1 MQGKPIFKLSHTEVY
16 ISEAPNRKEQ
26 VTISVEGADKLYS
39 ESVIYVYFDKRLKIG
54 EAVRGTAIDQL
65 TSGQAV
71 GDTRDFMVFTT
82 GGSEDAGKDGLMWTI
97 DVTLPADCKAGDVYS
112 FEIGESKY
120 GKIQPLFT
128 NFANDDKGKA
138 MTKYI
143 FSEGLDK
150 GSIRILE
157 DPPYALGDINNDRF
171 VDSVDASA
179 LMREYALVSS
189 GKDSI
194 FTDKRQALAADVN
207 SDGRADSVDASAIL
221 AYYAYNSGAETKIGI
236 DEFIKNKK

>member
-1 MQGKPIFKLSHTEVY
+1 M
-16 ISEAPNRKEQ
+16 
-26 VTISVEGADKLYS
+26 TISVEGADKLYS

-54 EAVRGTAIDQL
+54 EAVSGSAIDQL
-65 TSGQAV
+65 TSGKAV
-71 GDTRDFMVFTT
+71 GDTRDFMVLTT
-82 GGSEDAGKDGLMWTI
+82 GGSEDVGKDGLMWTI

-128 NFANDDKGKA
+128 NFANDDKGKT

-150 GSIRILE
+150 GGIRILE
-157 DPPYALGDINNDRF
+157 DPPYALGDINNDRL
-171 VDSVDASA
+171 VDSVDASS

-189 GKDSI
+189 GKDST
-194 FTDKRQALAADVN
+194 FTDKRQAFAADVN
-207 SDGRADSVDASAIL
+207 GDGRADSVDASAIL
-221 AYYAYNSGAETKIGI
+221 AYYAYNSGSETKIGI